1 MEYAKVI
8 KYWTYESESKYAG
21 DSKAWIHLQLFFFFI
36 PHGHNIAASCI
47 ITEVDCWQI
56 SRTTVAS
63 FYLVSQC
70 QLIIIPKQVL
80 KPGSAQEPH
89 NLS

>member
-1 MEYAKVI
+1 MLRSLNTGHMNQNRNMQETVKHGFI
-8 KYWTYESESKYAG
+8 CNC
-21 DSKAWIHLQLFFFFI
+21 IFFI
-36 PHGHNIAASCI
+36 PHGHNIATSCI

>member
-8 KYWTYESESKYAG
+8 KYGTSNRNMQETVKHG
-21 DSKAWIHLQLFFFFI
+21 FICNCFFFFI